1 MLPTKGQKPNAGVAA
16 SFWRP
21 LIRGPWPPKSLLS
34 LDVAP
39 IMTRPQ
45 PPKISRTGQGE
56 TAVIAVG

>member
-1 MLPTKGQKPNAGVAA
+1 MEGQKPNAGVAA

-34 LDVAP
+34 LEVVP
-39 IMTRPQ
+39 IMTQRL

-56 TAVIAVG
+56 TAVIAAG

>member
-1 MLPTKGQKPNAGVAA
+1 VLPTKGQKPNAGVAA
-16 SFWRP
+16 SFLRS

-39 IMTRPQ
+39 IMTRRQ
-45 PPKISRTGQGE
+45 PPKIASPGQGE